1 MSSTTLDRSLVAYSL
16 AGGAGLLAA
25 GSTEAAV
32 IYSGALNQN
41 VAFSSG
47 SHTLNVG
54 GLGSMD
60 FNFTSSF
67 PGGGLWTYGVEV
79 SGTGMDIA
87 QGSVI
92 GNADNIASGSSID
105 GSLGFTGKDL
115 VVADFWDDGTSLDGE
130 FAANSTGFLG
140 FESASGNFGWVRL
153 SFGAPLDPTGGFT
166 IVDWAYENTGA
177 AIQAGQTSSG
187 GGGVPLPG
195 AAALAALAA
204 GATGLRGWRKRE
216 RAA

>member
-1 MSSTTLDRSLVAYSL
+1 MSSTSFDRHLFAYSL

-54 GLGSMD
+54 GSGSMD
-60 FNFTSSF
+60 FNFTSNL
-67 PGGGLWTYGVEV
+67 PGDGLWAYGVEV

-92 GNADNIASGSSID
+92 GNADNVASGSSID

-115 VVADFWDDGTSLDGE
+115 VVADFWDDGTFRDGE

-140 FESASGNFGWVRL
+140 FQSASGNFGWVRL

-187 GGGVPLPG
+187 GVPLPG